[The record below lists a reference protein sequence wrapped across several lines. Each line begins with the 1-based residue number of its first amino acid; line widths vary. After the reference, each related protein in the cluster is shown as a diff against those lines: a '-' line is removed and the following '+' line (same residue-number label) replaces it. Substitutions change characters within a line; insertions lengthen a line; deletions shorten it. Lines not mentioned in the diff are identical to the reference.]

1 MLASAAGCQFLVSG
15 EAKGSGED
23 EDGEKLRVRRDLS
36 LILSGGRPP
45 GSPAPSRNLA
55 PDFNCR
61 GLSLNLLEAAM
72 AVVWTDIANCSRD
85 CGLMR
90 MMWPPAAGDP
100 DSRGQCRYLGRG
112 TARESPRARPA
123 TSSGKSH
130 E

>member
-15 EAKGSGED
+15 EAEGSGED

-36 LILSGGRPP
+36 FMLSGGRPP

-85 CGLMR
+85 CGLMP
-90 MMWPPAAGDP
+90 MMCPTPHLQPVTRIAEASAGI
-100 DSRGQCRYLGRG
+100 
-112 TARESPRARPA
+112 
-123 TSSGKSH
+123 
-130 E
+130 